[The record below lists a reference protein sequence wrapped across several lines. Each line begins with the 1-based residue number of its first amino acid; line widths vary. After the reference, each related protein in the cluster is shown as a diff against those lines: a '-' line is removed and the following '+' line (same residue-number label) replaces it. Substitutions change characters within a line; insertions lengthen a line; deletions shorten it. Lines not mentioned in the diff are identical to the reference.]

1 MAGRGAATLLAAL
14 IQAFN
19 VSRVLERWKKKAKF
33 ISIAAVLAAV
43 ALAALF
49 GALGCGVAALWIY
62 LIPYAGPV
70 GAPLILSGGLLV
82 LCVILLAVACGI
94 ARREPKVK
102 SADFATAFKPL
113 LEAVLVGFTLG
124 GTTKKAKPSAKNP
137 KDK

>member
-70 GAPLILSGGLLV
+70 GAPAIVAGALLAFSLV
-82 LCVILLAVACGI
+82 LSTAAYFT
-94 ARREPKVK
+94 ARHKPRVPGSEFA
-102 SADFATAFKPL
+102 SAMIKHM
-113 LEAVLVGFTLG
+113 G
-124 GTTKKAKPSAKNP
+124 
-137 KDK
+137 